1 MGFIDSVKERAKA
14 DKKTIVLP
22 ESMDRRTWEAVE
34 KVLAE
39 DIADLIVIGTPAEVE
54 ANSQGLNI
62 SGAKVIDPNTSDKLQ
77 EYIDALV
84 ELRKAKGMT
93 PEQAKTLLTTDYMY
107 YACMMVKM
115 GDADG
120 VVSGACHS
128 TANTLRPS
136 LQILKTKP
144 GVKLV
149 SRFCNGGA

>member
-84 ELRKAKGMT
+84 E
-93 PEQAKTLLTTDYMY
+93 
-107 YACMMVKM
+107 
-115 GDADG
+115 
-120 VVSGACHS
+120 
-128 TANTLRPS
+128 
-136 LQILKTKP
+136 
-144 GVKLV
+144 
-149 SRFCNGGA
+149 

>member
-107 YACMMVKM
+107 YACMMVKICLLYTSNPC
-115 GDADG
+115 G
-120 VVSGACHS
+120 
-128 TANTLRPS
+128 
-136 LQILKTKP
+136 
-144 GVKLV
+144 
-149 SRFCNGGA
+149 